1 MLKAYDIKKHIPLII
16 IFALALVAR
25 VYWVLAV
32 GNVPVSDFANYQML
46 AENIARGYGH
56 TMFGLPVAWQ
66 GSGYPYLLGFFYR
79 IIGTTDVM
87 AGKWLNVALSMGTL
101 VFAWL
106 IYSKI
111 FTKGKFALVAL
122 GITAFLPQYVAY
134 VNVIGT
140 EVFFTFLLSA
150 IIFVKLYFLPRL
162 PAIFVL
168 GVLIGLSALVR
179 PFMLAYPVI
188 LGVFMLSTT
197 KPKQVKR
204 SLLFT
209 GIAFLLTFALVSPW
223 TIRNFNHFGRFIPIS
238 YNSGYVLFINNNDFN
253 VNGLWMNPSG
263 ATFPYTDRHE
273 ILMNAL
279 DGRSIHQAHDLE
291 PYFNIWARQ
300 WIAENP
306 LEYLKLG
313 VLRVYRT
320 FFDGANDI
328 PQWAAN
334 VTQIYAEG
342 LTDVER
348 ARLQRNHNFLEASAS
363 IATYILSGTA
373 FLFVFVRF
381 KPYVV
386 AFFSK
391 YGKISLLTS
400 IVYINLAFFIVIPF
414 FFEGQARYA
423 FPVFIF
429 MIPAVVEVMR
439 TLHEK

>member
-1 MLKAYDIKKHIPLII
+1 MPKIHITKEHIPLIV
-16 IFALALVAR
+16 IFAMALAAR
-25 VYWVLAV
+25 IYWVLAV
-32 GNVPVSDFANYQML
+32 TNVPVSDFANYQMI

-56 TMFGLPVAWQ
+56 TMHGLPVAWQ
-66 GSGYPYLLGFFYR
+66 GSGYPYVLGVFYR

-87 AGKWLNVALSMGTL
+87 AGKWLNVVLSMGTL
-101 VFAWL
+101 TFAWL
-106 IYSKI
+106 IYIKI
-111 FTKGKFALVAL
+111 FPKRKFALVAL
-122 GITAFLPQYVAY
+122 GITALLPQYVAY

-188 LGVFMLSTT
+188 MGVFMFSTT
-197 KPKQVKR
+197 KQLKR
-204 SLLFT
+204 SLAFT
-209 GIAFLLTFALVSPW
+209 GIAFALTFAVISPW
-223 TIRNFNHFGRFIPIS
+223 AIRNMNHFDRFIPVS

-253 VNGLWMNPSG
+253 VNGLWMNPAR
-263 ATFPYTDRHE
+263 ATYPYPDRHQ
-273 ILMNAL
+273 ILLDAL
-279 DGRSIHQAHDLE
+279 EERTIHQVHEIE
-291 PYFNIWARQ
+291 PYFNTWARQ

-306 LEYLKLG
+306 FEYLRLG

-320 FFDGANDI
+320 FFDGATDI

-334 VTQIYAEG
+334 VTQIYDEG

-363 IATYILSGTA
+363 IITYILSGTA
-373 FLFVFVRF
+373 FLFMFVMIKR
-381 KPYVV
+381 YAV
-386 AFFSK
+386 ALFTK
-391 YGKISLLTS
+391 HGKMTLLTAV
-400 IVYINLAFFIVIPF
+400 IYINFAFFIVVPF

-429 MIPAVVEVMR
+429 IIPATVAVIKGLVN
-439 TLHEK
+439 EK